1 MIVNMFSEKGRVTPM
16 VLVCGL
22 LLLSACATTPRLSP
36 EEAVKERATARWELY
51 FSGDLAG
58 AYLYLSPGYRT
69 SVSSLQ
75 YQRSV
80 LVKRVAWTSAEYI
93 SSECEETSCK
103 VKFNVNYAISGAIPG
118 VKSVKGTQNI
128 EETWVL
134 VDGQWYLVP
143 A

>member
-1 MIVNMFSEKGRVTPM
+1 MNVSIFSNAWRVKGVT
-16 VLVCGL
+16 LACGL
-22 LLLSACATTPRLSP
+22 VLLSACATSPRLSP
-36 EEAVKERATARWELY
+36 EDTVKERASARWELF

-58 AYLYLSPGYRT
+58 VYEYLSPGYRT

-80 LVKRVAWTSAEYI
+80 LTKRVAWTGAEYI

-103 VKFNVNYAISGAIPG
+103 VKFDVGYTISGALPG
-118 VKSVKGTQNI
+118 VKSLSGTQII

>member
-1 MIVNMFSEKGRVTPM
+1 MNMNIFSKAWRAKGM
-16 VLVCGL
+16 ALASGLV
-22 LLLSACATTPRLSP
+22 LLSACATSPRLSP
-36 EEAVKERATARWELY
+36 EESVKERATSRWELFY
-51 FSGDLAG
+51 SGDLAG
-58 AYLYLSPGYRT
+58 VYEYLTPGYRS

-80 LVKRVAWTSAEYI
+80 LVKRVAWTSAEYV

-103 VKFNVNYAISGAIPG
+103 VKFKVGFTISGAIPG
-118 VKSVKGTQNI
+118 VKSHKGTQII

-134 VDGQWYLVP
+134 IDGQWYLVP

>member
-1 MIVNMFSEKGRVTPM
+1 MIMDIFSGKGCVKLM
-16 VLVCGL
+16 VVACGL
-22 LLLSACATTPRLSP
+22 MLMSACATSPRLSP
-36 EEAVKERATARWELY
+36 EESVRERAAARWELF

-58 AYLYLSPGYRT
+58 AYEYLSPGYRT

-80 LVKRVAWTSAEYI
+80 LVKRVAWTSAEYV
-93 SSECEETSCK
+93 SSECEETSCT
-103 VKFNVNYAISGAIPG
+103 VRFDLGYTISGAIPG
-118 VKSVKGTQNI
+118 VRSLQGTQKI

-134 VDGQWYLVP
+134 IDGQWYLIP

>member
-1 MIVNMFSEKGRVTPM
+1 MNMNIFSNAWRAKGM
-16 VLVCGL
+16 ALASGLV
-22 LLLSACATTPRLSP
+22 LLSACATSPRLSP
-36 EEAVKERATARWELY
+36 EESVKERAPARWELF

-58 AYLYLSPGYRT
+58 AYEYLSPGYRT

-80 LVKRVAWTSAEYI
+80 LIKRVAWTSAEYV
-93 SSECEETSCK
+93 SSECEETSCT
-103 VKFNVNYAISGAIPG
+103 VKFDLGYTISGAIPG
-118 VKSVKGTQNI
+118 VRSLKGTQKI

-134 VDGQWYLVP
+134 IDGQWYLVP